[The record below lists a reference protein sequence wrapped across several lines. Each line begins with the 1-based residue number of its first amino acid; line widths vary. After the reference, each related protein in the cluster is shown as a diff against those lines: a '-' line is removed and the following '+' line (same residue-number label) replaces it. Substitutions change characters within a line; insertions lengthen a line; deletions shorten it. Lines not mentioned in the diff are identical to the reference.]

1 MATTKETGNAEATVK
16 DYSNGKN
23 GSAEVTVPYTF
34 EYEVIATKED
44 LDARFALAQ
53 LIDLANARLKSTANS
68 GARQKAIA
76 PYAQDPNSPAAIR
89 ESMIKDAMKLGKS
102 KEQATAFV
110 DSLMAS

>member
-1 MATTKETGNAEATVK
+1 MKHENGSGEATVK
-16 DYSNGKN
+16 DFSNGAD
-23 GSAEVTVPYTF
+23 GSKEVTVSYTF
-34 EYEVIATKED
+34 EYDVLETTTEMSEKFAPAD
-44 LDARFALAQ
+44 L
-53 LIDLANARLKSTANS
+53 INLANARLKSTANS

-89 ESMIKDAMKLGKS
+89 ESMIKDAMKLGKT